1 MLAAQ
6 AAIRYNVTVAKR
18 DGAVHVAWVRRQY
31 KDRTY
36 EYPLLRRSYREGGK
50 VKNQTLANLS
60 HLPLDLVEIIRR
72 RLAGEK
78 FLGSEDW
85 EVRRSL
91 PHGHVVAVSGVMRQ
105 LGIAELLD
113 RQPCRQRDLV
123 LALICA
129 RVLMPK
135 SKLATSRSWGE
146 STLSAVFGVED
157 ASVDE
162 IYAALDWLRERQPKI
177 EERLAHRH
185 LQEGALA
192 LYDLSSSYVE
202 GRHCPLAQLGY
213 SRDGKRGTLPIEY
226 GLITDAEGRPI
237 AVEVVPG
244 NTGDPATVATQ
255 VEKLKDRFGLQE
267 VVLVGD
273 RGMLTQA
280 RIDTLKE
287 RGGIGWISALR
298 SPAIRALVEAGVI
311 QMSLFDERSL
321 VEISHPDYPGERL
334 VVCRNPR
341 LAEERARKRQDLLQA
356 TEAKLQPIV
365 EAVAAGRLHGAAK
378 IGLRVGKVIG
388 TYKMGKHFAVEI
400 TDDSLGVERQPAEID
415 AEAAL
420 DGLYVIRTSVTAE
433 RLASDQ
439 VVRAYKQLSQVERA
453 FRTWKGY
460 DIQVRPIHHW
470 SEDRVRA
477 HILLCMLAYYVRWQL
492 ERAWAPL
499 LFRDEERPVL
509 ADPVA
514 PAERSAPALRKAST
528 QQLEDGSPVHSF
540 STLLESLT
548 TIVRNRVVP
557 RGLPESAAFEVDT
570 TPTPHQAR
578 ALALLGI
585 SPRTT

>member
-213 SRDGKRGTLPIEY
+213 SRDGKRGTLQIEY

-400 TDDSLGVERQPAEID
+400 TDDSLRVERQPAEIA

-420 DGLYVIRTSVTAE
+420 DGLYVIRSSVAE
-433 RLASDQ
+433 DKLASDQ
-439 VVRAYKQLSQVERA
+439 LVRAYKQLSQVERA

-470 SEDRVRA
+470 SEERVRA
-477 HILLCMLAYYVRWQL
+477 HVLLCMLAHHVRWQL

>member
-1 MLAAQ
+1 MPT
-6 AAIRYNVTVAKR
+6 RSGK
-18 DGAVHVAWVRRQY
+18 VHVATTRRHY
-31 KDRTY
+31 KGKVY
-36 EYPLLRRSYREGGK
+36 ETHLLRRTYREGGK
-50 VKNQTLANLS
+50 VKNETVGNLS
-60 HLPLDLVEIIRR
+60 HLPAETIELIRR
-72 RLAGEK
+72 SLAGEH
-78 FLGSEDW
+78 FVSGSDL
-85 EVRRSL
+85 EVRRSR
-91 PHGHVVAVSGVMRQ
+91 PHGHVVAVAEVMRQ
-105 LGIAELLD
+105 LGMAELLD

-123 LALICA
+123 LALIGA
-129 RVLMPK
+129 RLLEPQ
-135 SKLATSRSWGE
+135 SKLATSRTWGE

-177 EERLAHRH
+177 EERLARRH
-185 LQEGALA
+185 LAEGGLA

-213 SRDGKRGTLPIEY
+213 SRDGKRGTLQIEY

-255 VEKLKDRFGLQE
+255 VEKLKDRFGLQD

-280 RIDTLKE
+280 RIETLKE

-298 SPAIRALVEAGVI
+298 SPAIRALVEAGAI

-321 VEISHPDYPGERL
+321 VEITHPDFPGERL

-341 LAEERARKRQDLLQA
+341 LAEERARKREALLQA

-365 EAVAAGRLHGAAK
+365 EAVEVGRLRGAAA
-378 IGLRVGKVIG
+378 IGLRVGRVIG

-400 TDDSLGVERQPAEID
+400 TDDSLRVERQPAEIA

-420 DGLYVIRTSVTAE
+420 DGLYVIRSSVAE
-433 RLASDQ
+433 DKLASDQ
-439 VVRAYKQLSQVERA
+439 LVRAYKQLSQVERA

-470 SEDRVRA
+470 AEERVRA

-509 ADPVA
+509 DDPVA
-514 PAERSAPALRKAST
+514 PAERSAAALRKVST
-528 QQLEDGSPVHSF
+528 QQLEDGTPVHSF
-540 STLLESLT
+540 RTLLDSLM
-548 TIVRNRVVP
+548 TITRNRVVP
-557 RGLPESAAFEVDT
+557 RGLPESAAFDIVT
-570 TPTPHQAR
+570 PPTPLQAR
-578 ALALLGI
+578 ALTLLNPSP
-585 SPRTT
+585 SPR

>member
-213 SRDGKRGTLPIEY
+213 SRDGKRGTLQIEY

>member
-1 MLAAQ
+1 MPT
-6 AAIRYNVTVAKR
+6 RSGK
-18 DGAVHVAWVRRQY
+18 VHVATTRRHY
-31 KDRTY
+31 KGKVY
-36 EYPLLRRSYREGGK
+36 ETHLLRRTYREGGK
-50 VKNQTLANLS
+50 VKNETVGNLS
-60 HLPLDLVEIIRR
+60 HLPAETIELIRR
-72 RLAGEK
+72 SLAGEH
-78 FLGSEDW
+78 FVSGSDL
-85 EVRRSL
+85 EVRRSR
-91 PHGHVVAVSGVMRQ
+91 PHGHVVAVAEVMRQ
-105 LGIAELLD
+105 LGMAELLD

-123 LALICA
+123 LALIGA
-129 RVLMPK
+129 RLLEPQ
-135 SKLATSRSWGE
+135 SKLATSRTWGE

-177 EERLAHRH
+177 EERLARRH
-185 LQEGALA
+185 LAEGGLA

-213 SRDGKRGTLPIEY
+213 SRDGKRGTLQIEY

-255 VEKLKDRFGLQE
+255 VEKLKDRFGLQD

-280 RIDTLKE
+280 RIETLKE

-298 SPAIRALVEAGVI
+298 SPAIRALVEAGAI

-321 VEISHPDYPGERL
+321 VEIAHPDFPGERL

-341 LAEERARKRQDLLQA
+341 LAEERARKREDLLQA

-365 EAVAAGRLHGAAK
+365 EAVEVGRLRGAAA
-378 IGLRVGKVIG
+378 IGLRVGRVIG

-400 TDDSLGVERQPAEID
+400 TDDSLRVERQPAEIA

-420 DGLYVIRTSVTAE
+420 DGLYVIRSSVAE
-433 RLASDQ
+433 DKLASDQ
-439 VVRAYKQLSQVERA
+439 LVRAYKQLSQVERA

-470 SEDRVRA
+470 AEERVRA

-509 ADPVA
+509 DDPVA
-514 PAERSAPALRKAST
+514 PAERSAAALRKVST
-528 QQLEDGSPVHSF
+528 QQLEDGTPVHSF
-540 STLLESLT
+540 RTLLDSLM
-548 TIVRNRVVP
+548 TITRNRVVP
-557 RGLPESAAFEVDT
+557 RGLPESAAFDIVT
-570 TPTPHQAR
+570 TPTPLQAR
-578 ALALLGI
+578 APTLLNPSP
-585 SPRTT
+585 SPR